1 MASYDYIDQDIIATT
16 LILMKDNDSFYHP
29 QFLGHT
35 GFAADGTHYTDGIQ
49 DLAGSPPG
57 PVFASWHTE
66 TLDNVFRGDQGAFPN
81 AGLIL
86 LSKAAMTILDETTS
100 ALSMW
105 MLFMLADA
113 FALAN
118 NFNGQING
126 FTPYSL
132 AYADGV
138 VSVGYTPDPGAAI
151 QSNLVI
157 SVDFV
162 QDSVYLDVAV

>member
-1 MASYDYIDQDIIATT
+1 MPYDYLDQEIVSSE
-16 LILMKDNDSFYHP
+16 LIVQKDNDTFYHP
-29 QFLGHT
+29 TLLGHT
-35 GFAADGTHYTDGIQ
+35 GFAADGTHYINGIQ

-57 PVFASWHTE
+57 PVFASWYTE

-86 LSKAAMTILDETTS
+86 LSKVSMTILDETTS
-100 ALSMW
+100 ALKMW
-105 MLFMLADA
+105 MLFVLSDA
-113 FALAN
+113 YALAN

-138 VSVGYTPDPGAAI
+138 VSVGYIPDPGAAI